1 MTSKKWQGLPFQW
14 CLLSTE
20 KDSYKGFPPAKR
32 DRDGR
37 WGREGE
43 GVRARRERGKK
54 GGRKETNGGLGRAVW
69 QRAELLGTP
78 ASPMECLGSG
88 SVHFRSSWI
97 CQAAHGSPKCLDS
110 CHGPILLATAWS
122 SPEPDIVNIC
132 KTPVNPLMGALPP
145 SRGHVAFQINTFL

>member
-20 KDSYKGFPPAKR
+20 KDSYKGSPPAKR

-37 WGREGE
+37 WGREGK

-69 QRAELLGTP
+69 QQAELLGTP
-78 ASPMECLGSG
+78 ASPVPGI
-88 SVHFRSSWI
+88 RSSWL

-110 CHGPILLATAWS
+110 CRGPILLAMAWS
-122 SPEPDIVNIC
+122 SPEPDIVDIC
-132 KTPVNPLMGALPP
+132 KTPVNPLMEALPP
-145 SRGHVAFQINTFL
+145 SCCHVAFQINTFL